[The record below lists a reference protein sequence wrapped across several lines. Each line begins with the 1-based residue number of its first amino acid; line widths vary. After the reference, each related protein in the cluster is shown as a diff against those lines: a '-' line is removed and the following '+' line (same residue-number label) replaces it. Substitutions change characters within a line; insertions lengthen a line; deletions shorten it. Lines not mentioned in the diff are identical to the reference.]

1 MLMLPLKQE
10 SGWVNVALRQIN
22 IFISKTRE
30 IVIDFRKKKKRM
42 ASQPLR
48 ILGKDVEVVEDYK
61 YRVVAINH
69 RLD

>member
-1 MLMLPLKQE
+1 
-10 SGWVNVALRQIN
+10 
-22 IFISKTRE
+22 
-30 IVIDFRKKKKRM
+30 M